1 MLRLRRPVV
10 NKPQVGV
17 RGARSGQYSV
27 AEAGVGCIW
36 LMGVVEATV
45 VDENLNRLS
54 HIRLAGGLQEGGRQ
68 TYVATNVDLV
78 RGLGISPHHAI
89 RCELRAHAR
98 GLEGEQDGAIWRR
111 RREVGPCHGRRVAH
125 YLRAFDEVLER
136 FRRLEGRQCWEA
148 V

>member
-1 MLRLRRPVV
+1 V
-10 NKPQVGV
+10 NEPQVGI
-17 RGARSGQYSV
+17 RSAGSGQYSV
-27 AEAGVGCIW
+27 AKAGVGCIW

-45 VDENLNRLS
+45 VDENLDRLS
-54 HIRLAGGLQEGGRQ
+54 RIRLAWGLQQGARE

-78 RGLGISPHHAI
+78 CRFGISPHHAI

-111 RREVGPCHGRRVAH
+111 SREVGPCHGRRVAH
-125 YLRAFDEVLER
+125 YLRAFDQILKR
-136 FRRLEGRQCWEA
+136 FRRLESWKCWEA